1 MYSTWFHQIRALAGR
16 EPESLDLLTPERL
29 LSRDSAEKERCIY
42 EPAAAYGNTS
52 EPAGLKRL

>member
-1 MYSTWFHQIRALAGR
+1 MYSTWFHQIRTLAGR

-29 LSRDSAEKERCIY
+29 LSRDSAEKDGCIY
-42 EPAAAYGNTS
+42 EPAAYGNTS